1 MLRYSDRRRPPTPG
15 DYRGLAGTTYS
26 QISTETHEASQRRQ
40 APAAVTRKNFPYSVR
55 PPRGWTIR
63 AMRSA
68 SALQVHARLLIN
80 PPLWAIEVRD
90 TVTREILWS
99 SW

>member
-1 MLRYSDRRRPPTPG
+1 
-15 DYRGLAGTTYS
+15 
-26 QISTETHEASQRRQ
+26 
-40 APAAVTRKNFPYSVR
+40 
-55 PPRGWTIR
+55 
-63 AMRSA
+63 MRSA

-99 SW
+99 SWTDDWMAYATLKEATRRADDIVARLLTPDRTRVA